1 MKRYLSIAI
10 LIWPLL
16 VCGQDIHF
24 SQFFA
29 APLITNPAQ
38 TGNFDGSVR
47 VGGNYRDQWGSVTVP
62 YRTFSVYTDAAIQP
76 KKSVNRFGIGI
87 VALND
92 QAGDGLLTTNKV
104 HMNLAYHIGYI
115 EKDAVR
121 FAVGLQGGFV
131 QKSYDL
137 SKLIF
142 DSQWNDYTFDPNIS
156 NNETGLTEQLDY
168 ADVGV
173 GALLTLI
180 PYAGERYVFGASAT
194 HINAPTESFLGVTN
208 QVGVRY
214 SVTAGGFFAV
224 NGIASVQP
232 QIYVSTQK
240 KALEVIAGSNFS
252 VPMGEDGSASALF
265 AGVWYRYN
273 DAAWLVGGA
282 QLDKFTFSLSYDVN
296 LSKLRTASNNLGG
309 LELAA
314 TYTFGSPQKR
324 DPLVCPAY

>member
-1 MKRYLSIAI
+1 MKKQLFIAM
-10 LIWPLL
+10 LVWPLL
-16 VCGQDIHF
+16 MRGQDVHF

-29 APLITNPAQ
+29 APLLTNPAQ

-62 YRTFSVYTDAAIQP
+62 YRTFSTYVDAAIQP
-76 KKSVNRFGIGI
+76 KKSVNRFGIGL

-104 HMNLAYHIGYI
+104 YLNTAYHIGYT

-131 QKSYDL
+131 QKSFDL

-173 GALLTLI
+173 GALLSII
-180 PYAGERYVFGASAT
+180 PYEGERYTFGVSAT
-194 HINAPTESFLGVTN
+194 HINEPTESFFGSTN

-214 SVTAGGFFAV
+214 TATAGGFFAV
-224 NGIASVQP
+224 NGIATVQP
-232 QIYVSTQK
+232 QVYISTQK

-252 VPMGEDGSASALF
+252 VPMGQDGSTSALF
-265 AGVWYRYN
+265 AGAWYRYN
-273 DAAWLVGGA
+273 DALWLVGGA
-282 QLDKFTFSLSYDVN
+282 QIDKLTFSLSYDIN
-296 LSKLRTASNNLGG
+296 ISRLRTASNNLGG
-309 LELAA
+309 LEIAA
-314 TYTFGSPQKR
+314 AYIFGSPQKR